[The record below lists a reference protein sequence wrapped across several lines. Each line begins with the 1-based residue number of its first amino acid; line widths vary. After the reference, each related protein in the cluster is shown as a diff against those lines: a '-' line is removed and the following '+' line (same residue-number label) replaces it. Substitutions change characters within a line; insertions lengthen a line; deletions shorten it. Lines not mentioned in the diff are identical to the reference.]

1 MPLDPPS
8 SAAATATADPSPPT
22 TTTPSPSPN
31 ATRPPTS
38 IPNSTTITTPI
49 QPATAPPPQPP
60 QPPQPPRPLPLP
72 LLPTRPAQFVRPD
85 STRPNLG
92 PIPVQH
98 RPGYQDHPRLQQTGF
113 PPPRSSLSSGLG
125 FQIPPPP
132 PPPPPPPHHHHH
144 HHHHGVVTATMNIPL
159 GVGHHPRG
167 GVAAA
172 GRGVGV
178 GGGRS
183 NGGAGR
189 SAVFTIGHGPI
200 KVSSSQGAGSDRN
213 GHRDPNDR
221 SRDDSFVTVRDRKV
235 RFAEGTSMYAL
246 CRSWFRNGY
255 YDGSRPKSTDIV
267 RSLPKPLPLEV
278 LETSSSKG
286 PEADEEKESEDE
298 KSVENLSAE
307 DLLQKHVKRAKRVRA
322 RLSEKRLQRIARYKN
337 RLALLLPPLAEQSRN
352 DANGGT

>member
-1 MPLDPPS
+1 MPLDPS
-8 SAAATATADPSPPT
+8 SLAAAAAPSPPT

-31 ATRPPTS
+31 ATRPPTP
-38 IPNSTTITTPI
+38 IPNSTTITTPT

-60 QPPQPPRPLPLP
+60 QPPRPRPLT

-85 STRPNLG
+85 SARPNLG

-98 RPGYQDHPRLQQTGF
+98 RPGYQDHPRSQQTGF

-132 PPPPPPPHHHHH
+132 PPP
-144 HHHHGVVTATMNIPL
+144 HGVVTATMNIPL

-167 GVAAA
+167 GAAAA
-172 GRGVGV
+172 GGRSVGPNSGG
-178 GGGRS
+178 GGGRG

-200 KVSSSQGAGSDRN
+200 KVSSSQGAGPDRN

-235 RFAEGTSMYAL
+235 RFTEGTSMYAL

-278 LETSSSKG
+278 LETSLSNG
-286 PEADEEKESEDE
+286 PEADEEKEVELQDE
-298 KSVENLSAE
+298 KSVENMSVE
-307 DLLQKHVKRAKRVRA
+307 ELLQKHVKRAKRVRA